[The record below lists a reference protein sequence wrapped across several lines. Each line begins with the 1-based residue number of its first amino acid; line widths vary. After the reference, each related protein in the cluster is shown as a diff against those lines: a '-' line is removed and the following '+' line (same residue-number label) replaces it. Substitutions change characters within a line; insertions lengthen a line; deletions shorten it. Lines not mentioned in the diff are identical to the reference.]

1 MKKKEKAQI
10 STDNPSTVVHSHSN
24 KSSGAIWINQAM
36 DFFETKRWSPLF
48 KIYFGQKLLLA
59 MLKSLKGI
67 LVYVYFAMSPWNM
80 IVLS

>member
-1 MKKKEKAQI
+1 
-10 STDNPSTVVHSHSN
+10 
-24 KSSGAIWINQAM
+24 M

-67 LVYVYFAMSPWNM
+67 LVYVYFAMSPRNM